1 MWLCPHIHFMH
12 QLIGALFLQS
22 LLLPLSGELPHQNF
36 GKLKPH
42 IWTRT
47 TLEME
52 ARQLCQTT
60 MVFENSGICPAIIFA
75 PTLHPLT
82 HSCTH
87 AYILCMVLCWYSDGV
102 VTLTSSPQGGI
113 CPGEEVILTCT
124 VTGGVSLEWSS
135 TAFSPVVRFVGNDV
149 GQTIVR
155 GIFTVTLISPLTS
168 TLRVTTTLEAMLN
181 GTIVTCS
188 DQLNPRS
195 VTLTLAGGF
204 IVYCSCEKCMIV
216 RVNCEGGVLCAASFP
231 LHLFLAI
238 HKA

>member
-1 MWLCPHIHFMH
+1 MANVVLCDLILDQHNIFQFLFSIFLCAVKKKMWLCPHIHFMH

-87 AYILCMVLCWYSDGV
+87 AYIPCMVLC
-102 VTLTSSPQGGI
+102 
-113 CPGEEVILTCT
+113 
-124 VTGGVSLEWSS
+124 
-135 TAFSPVVRFVGNDV
+135 
-149 GQTIVR
+149 
-155 GIFTVTLISPLTS
+155 
-168 TLRVTTTLEAMLN
+168 
-181 GTIVTCS
+181 
-188 DQLNPRS
+188 
-195 VTLTLAGGF
+195 
-204 IVYCSCEKCMIV
+204 
-216 RVNCEGGVLCAASFP
+216 
-231 LHLFLAI
+231 
-238 HKA
+238 